1 MRIYVIINAVF
12 VQRNV
17 KRFLSMAINLTF
29 NVLLQAAKKKNK
41 KKKDKGKQV
50 LNVEVNFGDDSEKQL
65 LGEDSV
71 IEEEYVINMLL
82 YYYKVYIN

>member
-1 MRIYVIINAVF
+1 MIINAVF

>member
-1 MRIYVIINAVF
+1 
-12 VQRNV
+12 
-17 KRFLSMAINLTF
+17 LTF
-29 NVLLQAAKKKNK
+29 NVKLQAAKKKNK

-50 LNVEVNFGDDSEKQL
+50 LNVEVNFGDDNEKQL

-71 IEEEYVINMLL
+71 VEEEYVINILL